1 MNKMR
6 ALLTLVAA
14 LALTGCNM
22 APKYNR
28 PKAPVPD
35 TWPQGEAYESSA
47 AKGSGAS
54 VQLHPEDVLPD
65 QKLLQILQL
74 ALEQSRDLRLAV
86 LNVEQARNLYRIQRA
101 ELFPS
106 VSASASGTAQR
117 SSRHLSRPGEQRNT
131 DRYNVDLGISAWEI
145 DLFGRIRNLKDSA
158 LEQFFAF
165 EEYQRGAEILLVSEV
180 ARVYY
185 TLAADQEAL
194 KLARSTLVA
203 QEDSYNLIDA
213 LYRNGLATELDLRRA
228 QTQVEAAREDVGLYT
243 QLVAQDTN
251 ALNLLV
257 GAPVPPDWLPVGLD
271 GVVPPEAVQPGLSSE
286 VLLSR
291 PDVAASEHQL
301 KAVHA
306 DIGAARAALFPRI
319 GLTAVGGTA
328 SNALSGLFDAG
339 TATWTFAAQAV
350 TPIFDARTWAAL
362 RLTENQKEI
371 LLTQYEKA
379 IQTAFRETAD
389 TLAALGTIDERIQAH
404 ESLLEASSEAHRLSQ
419 VRYQNGLDSYLGV
432 LDAQRSL
439 YAAQQGMVWLK
450 LAKFSDQIRLYAVL
464 GGQGYRP

>member
-6 ALLTLVAA
+6 ALVTVVAA

-203 QEDSYNLIDA
+203 Q
-213 LYRNGLATELDLRRA
+213 
-228 QTQVEAAREDVGLYT
+228 
-243 QLVAQDTN
+243 
-251 ALNLLV
+251 
-257 GAPVPPDWLPVGLD
+257 
-271 GVVPPEAVQPGLSSE
+271 
-286 VLLSR
+286 
-291 PDVAASEHQL
+291 
-301 KAVHA
+301 
-306 DIGAARAALFPRI
+306 
-319 GLTAVGGTA
+319 
-328 SNALSGLFDAG
+328 
-339 TATWTFAAQAV
+339 
-350 TPIFDARTWAAL
+350 
-362 RLTENQKEI
+362 
-371 LLTQYEKA
+371 
-379 IQTAFRETAD
+379 
-389 TLAALGTIDERIQAH
+389 
-404 ESLLEASSEAHRLSQ
+404 
-419 VRYQNGLDSYLGV
+419 
-432 LDAQRSL
+432 
-439 YAAQQGMVWLK
+439 
-450 LAKFSDQIRLYAVL
+450 
-464 GGQGYRP
+464 